1 MPEYNIEIVDYDS
14 AWPTLFERE
23 AERMRS
29 VVGDHVISIEH
40 VGSTSVPG
48 LAAKPIVD
56 ICPVVEDMNAAC
68 TVSDLL
74 DEAGWPLARER
85 GDKPWIEHQRIA
97 ESGQEYN
104 IHIRPCGAAVERY
117 FLFREYLRDRPEI
130 RNGVR
135 PRQARGCRGTSPRR
149 RELHGREKRDHRAVQ
164 RASARGR
171 IRELCRPL
179 RDACSPSATC
189 AACSTH
195 SIGTVSPMDALHRR
209 GTSRNGYDHLKAR
222 RPVRTRFTDAEQFA
236 LSA

>member
-1 MPEYNIEIVDYDS
+1 MPEYTIEIVDYDS
-14 AWPTLFERE
+14 ARPTLFERE

-104 IHIRPCGAAVERY
+104 IHIRPREAAVVNY
-117 FLFREYLRDRPEI
+117 LLLREYLRDHPGIRGEYARVKREAAEEYLHDVGSYTVEKNEI
-130 RNGVR
+130 IKQSKER
-135 PRQARGCRGTSPRR
+135 AR
-149 RELHGREKRDHRAVQ
+149 EA
-164 RASARGR
+164 
-171 IRELCRPL
+171 
-179 RDACSPSATC
+179 
-189 AACSTH
+189 
-195 SIGTVSPMDALHRR
+195 
-209 GTSRNGYDHLKAR
+209 GYQDCIDL
-222 RPVRTRFTDAEQFA
+222 
-236 LSA
+236 